1 MTQDNANGRDRPDWE
16 APLDAALAAAREA
29 PPGPA
34 PERLLERIMADA
46 AEVAASRERPAA
58 RPLRPAR
65 GGALARLLAALPA
78 LRPAAACAA
87 AALVGLLIGQ
97 SPMIAGAADALLD
110 TGGEVAAYDDDPL
123 SGALLAFGDVPE
135 GW

>member
-1 MTQDNANGRDRPDWE
+1 MTKDRDMGPGRADWE

-46 AEVAASRERPAA
+46 AEVAAARERPSPQPRRSK
-58 RPLRPAR
+58 RP
-65 GGALARLLAALPA
+65 GALARLLAALPA

-87 AALVGLLIGQ
+87 AALVGLWLGQ
-97 SPMIAGAADALLD
+97 TAMIAGAADALLD
-110 TGGEVAAYDDDPL
+110 QGGETVAYDDDPL
-123 SGALLAFGDVPE
+123 SGALIAFGDVPE